1 VCVHEQIADVIAMG
15 GSSVWL
21 YDKPICTGLGD
32 RLGLI
37 ISLSALASLN
47 NNSTVYM
54 EWCTV
59 PERAV
64 LTNPVF
70 MRWVPKWTGFNYP
83 LDKLQQNITLP
94 SNVVLFVT
102 GELPRNVNPG
112 QVISPGILPAWQAIP
127 MNSILYCRS
136 LTITSASWTDK
147 ECLQAYRQ
155 AGGQVKPL
163 MDEKEKDIP
172 FILVHFRAHDDNTAM
187 VPYNTSAFC
196 TKDVLRE
203 LHALGGYMKV
213 VSNNHRLSMKWMRGL
228 PSMNVVH
235 TQSPYMDMK
244 LALSAAAIVQHAPH
258 GWSSFTS
265 VPAMAKEIPLINT
278 FTGADH
284 RFNLFSEHNGLPPE
298 FYSCQRM
305 KDFIEVALHSY
316 KTRF

>member
-1 VCVHEQIADVIAMG
+1 MAGVIVMDE
-15 GSSVWL
+15 SSVWF

-32 RLGLI
+32 RIGLI

-54 EWCTV
+54 EWCTD

-64 LTNPVF
+64 MTNPMF
-70 MRWVPKWTGFNYP
+70 MHYVPRWTGFNYP
-83 LDKLQQNITLP
+83 LDELRQNFTLP

-102 GELPRNVNPG
+102 GEMPRNINLG
-112 QVISPGILPAWQAIP
+112 QVISPGNLPAWQGIP
-127 MNSILYCRS
+127 QNSILYCRS
-136 LTITSASWTDK
+136 LSISSTSWTDK

-155 AGGQVKPL
+155 AGSQLNPL
-163 MDEKEKDIP
+163 TDEQEKDIP
-172 FILVHFRAHDDNTAM
+172 YILVHFRAHDDNTAM
-187 VPYNTSAFC
+187 VPYNTSSFC
-196 TKDVLRE
+196 TKDVLRG

-213 VSNNHRLSMKWMRGL
+213 VSNKHRLSMKWMRGL

-235 TQSPYMDMK
+235 TRSPYMDMK
-244 LALSAAAIVQHAPH
+244 LALSAVAIVQHAPH

-284 RFNLFSEHNGLPPE
+284 RFNLFAEHNGLPAE

-305 KDFIEVALHSY
+305 KDFLEVALKSY
-316 KTRF
+316 KRHLQKSTG